1 MLKILIVDDHYLVG
15 EGTKTMLESEGEI
28 SAKYVSTGKEA
39 LSLNEVFD
47 IYIVDIKMPD
57 MTGIELSKE
66 LLKKNEKQ
74 KIILYTGF
82 ADQECL
88 ELFTEIG
95 VSGIISKTATKSE
108 LIQLIHK
115 VLTDQ
120 TIIPLSIF
128 KEKNKNIN
136 EESHGLSERDLVI
149 LKAISEGLTNKEI
162 AEKLFLSDRTIEHR
176 LSKIYK
182 ALGVKT
188 RGEAITRAIQLKLL
202 EIKK

>member
-15 EGTKTMLESEGEI
+15 EGTKTMLESEGDI

-39 LSLNEVFD
+39 LILNETFD
-47 IYIVDIKMPD
+47 IYIIDINMPD
-57 MTGIELSKE
+57 MTGIELSKD
-66 LLKKNEKQ
+66 LLKKNKEQ

-82 ADQECL
+82 AEQENL

-108 LIQLIHK
+108 LIELIHK
-115 VLTDQ
+115 VLAGQ

-128 KEKNKNIN
+128 REKNKKNDEKQN
-136 EESHGLSERDLVI
+136 YGLAERDLI
-149 LKAISEGLTNKEI
+149 IIKAISEGLSNKDI
-162 AEKLFLSDRTIEHR
+162 AEKLFLSDRTIEYR

-182 ALGVKT
+182 SLGVKT
-188 RGEAITRAIQLKLL
+188 RGEAIAAAMQLKILD
-202 EIKK
+202 I

>member
-136 EESHGLSERDLVI
+136 EESHELSERDLVI